1 MKKGIDSLITWS
13 NKLIDSKMNYRLPDN
28 LKPSLYQ
35 LEIQP
40 FILDKPFT
48 FKGKCNITFNCVQ
61 PTNEIIFHSH
71 QLYIDENKL
80 EISSLN
86 DSSIRLNIHTI
97 VYDVKRNFVIIKTN
111 QNCLKNIDYTIMIV
125 YTGLLSYKLN
135 GFYISS
141 YIDKKANL
149 E

>member
-61 PTNEIIFHSH
+61 PT
-71 QLYIDENKL
+71 
-80 EISSLN
+80 
-86 DSSIRLNIHTI
+86 IHY
-97 VYDVKRNFVIIKTN
+97 YDCLHWSFVIQIKWV
-111 QNCLKNIDYTIMIV
+111 LHKFIY
-125 YTGLLSYKLN
+125 
-135 GFYISS
+135 
-141 YIDKKANL
+141 
-149 E
+149 

>member
-71 QLYIDENKL
+71 QL